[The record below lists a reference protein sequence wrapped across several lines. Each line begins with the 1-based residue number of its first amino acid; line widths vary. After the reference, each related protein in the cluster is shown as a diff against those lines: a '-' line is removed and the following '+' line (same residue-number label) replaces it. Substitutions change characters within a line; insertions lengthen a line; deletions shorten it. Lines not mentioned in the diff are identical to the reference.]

1 MTIDEIKK
9 LIKAGNVEE
18 ANAAMDKLEEENK
31 QLFEEKKLEGV
42 ENKALE
48 NKKPEE
54 VIELKKVE
62 KVEDVK
68 NNAKTSYENVF
79 AKILMGRDLDL
90 QDKLK
95 FEEVNNVAYTHQVA
109 NQPIVAASGVTFGKN
124 NARELPYF
132 AFGFIGNVE
141 GGGKK
146 VVWYPKTQLS
156 IVIDE
161 EYATAEDETK
171 IDDVTANLVA
181 TGLINN
187 GVIHSSFDS
196 NRDSATGVSYEKF
209 ISEPIYDEKQWAEI
223 VAAQSGGTGGGE

>member
-68 NNAKTSYENVF
+68 NSLRAVF
-79 AKILMGRDLDL
+79 LYLAD
-90 QDKLK
+90 Q
-95 FEEVNNVAYTHQVA
+95 Y
-109 NQPIVAASGVTFGKN
+109 
-124 NARELPYF
+124 
-132 AFGFIGNVE
+132 
-141 GGGKK
+141 
-146 VVWYPKTQLS
+146 
-156 IVIDE
+156 
-161 EYATAEDETK
+161 
-171 IDDVTANLVA
+171 
-181 TGLINN
+181 
-187 GVIHSSFDS
+187 
-196 NRDSATGVSYEKF
+196 
-209 ISEPIYDEKQWAEI
+209 
-223 VAAQSGGTGGGE
+223 